1 MRAFAPGIMLACPPR
16 DPLDITTSDLDQP
29 EGDGFFATH
38 DMDDMLRL
46 AIDHMTSFR

>member
-1 MRAFAPGIMLACPPR
+1 MRAFAPGITLACPPR
-16 DPLDITTSDLDQP
+16 DPLDITTSDSDQP

-38 DMDDMLRL
+38 DMLRL